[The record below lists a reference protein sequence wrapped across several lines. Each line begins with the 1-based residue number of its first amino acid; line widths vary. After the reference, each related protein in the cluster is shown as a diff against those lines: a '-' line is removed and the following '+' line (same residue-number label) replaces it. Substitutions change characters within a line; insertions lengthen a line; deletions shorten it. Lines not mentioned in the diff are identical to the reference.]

1 LDTIDSGEGS
11 KANKKIVMKVTPKEY
26 SKETFIDFLHKN
38 NVSSN
43 VVEKFKELPEKLTR
57 RNKEFKLYVS
67 STWYDYGNT
76 YYNFELNYYSEELV
90 EYLFT
95 YKVFTDVERSINF
108 LLCEL
113 INNGYIVRPKVC
125 K

>member
-1 LDTIDSGEGS
+1 ME
-11 KANKKIVMKVTPKEY
+11 VRPKDY
-26 SKETFIDFLHKN
+26 SKETFLEFLHKN
-38 NVSSN
+38 NVSDT
-43 VVEKFKELPEKLTR
+43 VIGKFMQLPEKLTR
-57 RNKEFKLYVS
+57 RRKEFKLYIS
-67 STWYDYGNT
+67 STWYDCGNT

-95 YKVFTDVERSINF
+95 YKVFTDVEKSINF

-113 INNGYIVRPKVC
+113 INNGYIAKSHT

>member
-1 LDTIDSGEGS
+1 
-11 KANKKIVMKVTPKEY
+11 MPVTPREY
-26 SKETFIDFLHKN
+26 SKETFLTFLHKN
-38 NVSSN
+38 NVSDSIVN
-43 VVEKFKELPEKLTR
+43 KFMQLPEKVTKR
-57 RNKEFKLYVS
+57 GKEFKLFIS
-67 STWYDYGNT
+67 STWYDTGKT

-95 YKVFTDVERSINF
+95 YKVFDDVERSINF

-113 INNGYIVRPKVC
+113 INKHYIAKPEHC

>member
-1 LDTIDSGEGS
+1 M
-11 KANKKIVMKVTPKEY
+11 AVTPREYNKE
-26 SKETFIDFLHKN
+26 KFLAFLYKN
-38 NVSSN
+38 NVSDN
-43 VVEKFKELPEKLTR
+43 VVEKFMLLPESITR
-57 RNKEFKLYVS
+57 RGKEFKLFIS
-67 STWYDYGNT
+67 STWYDTGQT
-76 YYNFELNYYSEELV
+76 YYNFELNYYSEDLV

-113 INNGYIVRPKVC
+113 INNKYIAKSQVC